1 MTGNTVPVL
10 EGQRLF
16 LQLPN
21 GAFIKVDTDQG
32 NGNGQWV
39 VEHLDKTGEYVAGL
53 QIDVVQ

>member
-1 MTGNTVPVL
+1 MHDNTVPVL

-39 VEHLDKTGEYVAGL
+39 VEHLDPSGEFVAGL
-53 QIDVVQ
+53 QIEID

>member
-1 MTGNTVPVL
+1 MTDNTVPVL

-39 VEHLDKTGEYVAGL
+39 VEHLDPSGEFVAGL
-53 QIDVVQ
+53 QIEID

>member
-1 MTGNTVPVL
+1 MTDNTVPVL

-32 NGNGQWV
+32 NGNGQYV
-39 VEHLDKTGEYVAGL
+39 VEHLDETGSFVAGL
-53 QIDVVQ
+53 QIDAD